1 MRLQKRSWVAFIVLL
16 MFLIVQIIL
25 NLANPRL
32 MSEILI
38 TDETSNQYL
47 LTLNLPEQIWFGQSE
62 KITIQLLNDISQ
74 NGLTIELQDPTDNGL
89 RKIQNFEVDF
99 VFSGADLTPP
109 GVFITP
115 IIKGN
120 DLVMNWQ
127 IEPIT
132 NQDVTGTVW
141 MYINTFS
148 GGVENEIQRELIFT
162 KNLSI
167 EIKNIFGLKIGII
180 QGVLTF
186 FTLLN
191 IFYLFRSV
199 KKRMPLKVSKN

>member
-16 MFLIVQIIL
+16 MFLIIQIIL
-25 NLANPRL
+25 NLTNPRL

-38 TDETSNQYL
+38 TDETSNQDL

-74 NGLTIELQDPTDNGL
+74 NGLTIELQDPTDNGF